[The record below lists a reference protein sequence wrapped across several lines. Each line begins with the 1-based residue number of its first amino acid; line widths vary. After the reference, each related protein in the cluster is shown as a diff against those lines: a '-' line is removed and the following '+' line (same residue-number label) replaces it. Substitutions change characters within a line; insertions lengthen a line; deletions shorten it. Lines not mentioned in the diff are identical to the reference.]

1 MRIIKD
7 KEAVQDMIKK
17 IVSDILSENL
27 DEMVLI
33 GIRTGGAFL
42 AGRIKELIK
51 DITGKDLPLGI
62 LDITLYRDDWTR
74 IAPAPIVRKTDI
86 PFSVDDKIVILIDDV
101 LFTGRTVRAA
111 IDAILD
117 YGRPKRIRL
126 AVLIDRGKKSREL
139 PICADYIGEVVE
151 TSAEETINVYLKE
164 QGYEDMIAI
173 ERLS

>member
-17 IVSDILSENL
+17 MVSDILSENL

-86 PFSVDDKIVILIDDV
+86 PFSVDDKIVILVDDV

>member
-74 IAPAPIVRKTDI
+74 IAPAPILRKTDI